1 MQDEEEQM
9 QDHVPSHG
17 PDPGAKPSRMATLR
31 QVSAQSP
38 PV

>member
-17 PDPGAKPSRMATLR
+17 PNPGAKPGRIATLR
-31 QVSAQSP
+31 QVSSHMSQ
-38 PV
+38 V